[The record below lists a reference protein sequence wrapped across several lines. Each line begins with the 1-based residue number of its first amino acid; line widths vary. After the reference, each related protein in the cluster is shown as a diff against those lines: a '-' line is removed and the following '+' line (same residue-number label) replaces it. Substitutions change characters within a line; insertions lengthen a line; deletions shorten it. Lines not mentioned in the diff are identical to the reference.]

1 MEICSRDHCL
11 GCAACAN
18 ICPREAID
26 MTADDHGV
34 LLPRIDPER
43 CVDCGLCAKVCPVLH
58 PVELHPEGECLAA
71 WSCSAELRQTAASAG
86 IISQLSKAVLDLG
99 GVVFGT
105 RYENKRLVFDHI
117 EDPAEITKFQGSKY
131 VHAYVGNAYRQ
142 VRDLLK
148 AGRLVLFPG
157 TPCQIAGLRCF
168 LNREYENLLTVD
180 LLCHGVTTNQ
190 YLNEY
195 LLHKGIDHYDSVLF
209 RGMHGQ
215 RLAVFRDGKLLRLE
229 EKLLSPFY
237 MAYVRGLIHRENC
250 YSCPFAS
257 TNRCADL
264 TAGDFWGL
272 KRHAVSADLS
282 GIPFP
287 SLVLV
292 NTEKGRHF
300 LEQANITWE
309 SRPLVEAMS
318 RNGQLNRPCV
328 RHSDRDK
335 FLKHY
340 QKEKFHTALMKSGF
354 LREYWKQA
362 MPLYAKRLFDSVKSC
377 FFAQ

>member
-1 MEICSRDHCL
+1 MELCAHHKCL
-11 GCAACAN
+11 GCGACAAV
-18 ICPREAID
+18 CPKSAISMAED
-26 MTADDHGV
+26 AFGV
-34 LLPRIDPER
+34 LLPHIDKNK
-43 CVDCGLCAKVCPVLH
+43 CVDCGLCENICPVLR
-58 PVELHPEGECLAA
+58 PLELYPEGECLAA
-71 WSCSAELRQTAASAG
+71 WSTEPELRKTAASAG
-86 IISQLSKAVLDLG
+86 IISQLSKLILDQG

-117 EDPAEITKFQGSKY
+117 ESPSEITKFQGSKY

-309 SRPLVEAMS
+309 QRPLQEAMAGNRQLRTPCKAHPARARFLQS
-318 RNGQLNRPCV
+318 HQNGNY
-328 RHSDRDK
+328 DA
-335 FLKHY
+335 
-340 QKEKFHTALMKSGF
+340 ALRRSGF
-354 LREYWKQA
+354 YREYLKQA
-362 MPLYAKRLFDSVKSC
+362 LPYRIRLFASRVKHTIIK
-377 FFAQ
+377 

>member
-1 MEICSRDHCL
+1 MELCAHHKCL
-11 GCAACAN
+11 GCGACAAV
-18 ICPREAID
+18 CPKSAISMAED
-26 MTADDHGV
+26 AFGV
-34 LLPRIDPER
+34 LLPHIDKNK
-43 CVDCGLCAKVCPVLH
+43 CVDCGLCENICPVLQ
-58 PVELHPEGECLAA
+58 PLELYPEGECLAA
-71 WSCSAELRQTAASAG
+71 WSTEPELRKTAASAG
-86 IISQLSKAVLDLG
+86 IISQLSKLILDQG

-131 VHAYVGNAYRQ
+131 VHAYVGNAFRQ

-157 TPCQIAGLRCF
+157 TPCQIAGLRSF
-168 LNREYENLLTVD
+168 LGRDYDTLLTVD

-309 SRPLVEAMS
+309 QRPLQEAMAGNRQLRTPCKAHPARARFLQS
-318 RNGQLNRPCV
+318 HQNGNY
-328 RHSDRDK
+328 DA
-335 FLKHY
+335 
-340 QKEKFHTALMKSGF
+340 ALRRSGF
-354 LREYWKQA
+354 YREYLKQA
-362 MPLYAKRLFDSVKSC
+362 LPYRIRLFASRVKHTIIK
-377 FFAQ
+377 